1 HDGSLLPDL
10 TRPIT
15 PFAKARTARGTP
27 AVVQLRTALFA
38 RMPRCPAHV
47 AHVRVWPQSQETSKR
62 SRAVSM
68 SWWLSTPI
76 QRHLHQQ
83 TEDTKNENDNGATLE
98 LALTMLHAKSDCA
111 EASAPATTAETR

>member
-38 RMPRCPAHV
+38 RMPKCDAHV
-47 AHVRVWPQSQETSKR
+47 AHVRVWPQAQETSKR

-68 SWWLSTPI
+68 SWWLSAPI

-83 TEDTKNENDNGATLE
+83 TEDGKNQNDNGEILKLTWNVLQEKSACARSATVVG
-98 LALTMLHAKSDCA
+98 A
-111 EASAPATTAETR
+111 R